1 MAQPALTP
9 IPATSPSER
18 QQQLL
23 ADAGRYLAGGGLG
36 LFVIPPEL
44 NLVIAR
50 GEGSHIWDVA
60 GREYIDYHMSS
71 GPALL
76 GHAHPAI
83 TAAVSAQLGKGTTFY
98 FLNEPEI
105 ALAQRLVEAI
115 PCADVIH
122 YTGSGTEATFY
133 SLRIARAYTRRNKVL
148 KFEGAWHG
156 MHDYGLWGTVPSVPS
171 EYPHA
176 LPDSVGVPPQAGE
189 TVLVA
194 PFNDAAQAVA
204 MIERHAHTL
213 AAVIV
218 EPLQRV
224 LLPEPGFLEALREVT
239 HRHGIVLIFDE
250 IVTGFRIGWGGAQE
264 RYGVVP
270 DLACYGKAVSGGF
283 PLAAIA
289 GRADVMSVLDA
300 RSQPRANVVW
310 ATNTLNGN
318 PVCAVAGCAALDVL
332 SKPGTYDRLARIG
345 SRLRKGLVEAGTRH
359 GFAVQAPGEDAVF
372 GIRFTDRRPLRTWMD
387 LTTADK
393 DLGWRWAL
401 ELLKRGLLVNPNEK
415 IYISIAHSDADIE
428 RTLGIADEAF
438 GALRAARS

>member
-1 MAQPALTP
+1 MNA
-9 IPATSPSER
+9 SER
-18 QQQLL
+18 QNILL
-23 ADAGRYLAGGGLG
+23 AAAGKFLAGGGLG
-36 LFVIPPEL
+36 LFVLPADL

-50 GEGSHIWDVA
+50 GEGSRVWDVA
-60 GREYIDYHMSS
+60 GREYLDYHLSS

-83 TAAVSAQLGKGTTFY
+83 TEAVAAQLPKGTTYY

-105 ALAQRLVEAI
+105 LLAERLVEAI
-115 PCADVIH
+115 PCADVVH

-133 SLRIARAYTRRNKVL
+133 SLRIARAFTGRNKIM

-156 MHDYGLWGTVPSVPS
+156 MHDYGLWGTVPTVASD
-171 EYPHA
+171 YPRA
-176 LPDSVGVPPQAGE
+176 KADSVGVPPQSGE

-194 PFNDAAQAVA
+194 PFNDAAAAVA
-204 MIERHAHTL
+204 MIERHAREL

-224 LLPEPGFLEALREVT
+224 LLPEPGFLEAVREAT
-239 HRHGIVLIFDE
+239 RRHGIVLVYDE

-264 RYGVVP
+264 KYGVVP
-270 DLACYGKAVSGGF
+270 DIACYGKAVSGGF

-300 RSQPRANVVW
+300 RSRPRADVVW

-318 PVCAVAGCAALDVL
+318 PVCAAAGCAALDVL
-332 SKPGTYDRLARIG
+332 SKPGVYDGLARMG
-345 SRLRKGLVEAGTRH
+345 ARLRKGIVESGTRH

-372 GIRFTDRRPLRTWMD
+372 GVRFTDRRPLKTWMD

-393 DLGWRWAL
+393 DLGYRWAI
-401 ELLKRGLLVNPNEK
+401 ELLRRGLVVNPNEK
-415 IYISIAHSDADIE
+415 FYISIAHSDADVD
-428 RTLGIADEAF
+428 RTLAVVDDAF
-438 GALRAARS
+438 AALRKAR